1 VQVSDL
7 VRLVEGRRLPIAGEW
22 AIDPGHTCAGFA
34 VRHMLTLMRG
44 RFTDLAGTITI
55 ADDPLESSVEVTIQV
70 ASLHTGNPRAEEAL
84 LGERFLEVDRFPTIT
99 FASTGVQPA
108 EDGRWTVSGELT
120 VHGVTWAIELDTE
133 FLGAATN
140 PMGGQAKMGF
150 EARSAIDR
158 EDYGLHFTA
167 EAPDSPGVFV
177 MGSRI
182 DLTLDVE
189 ANLIAA
195 AARPS

>member
-1 VQVSDL
+1 MSDL
-7 VRLVEGRRLPIAGEW
+7 VRLVDGRLLPVPGVW
-22 AIDPGHTCAGFA
+22 AVDPGHTSAAFA

-44 RFTDLAGTITI
+44 RFCDLAGTITV
-55 ADDPLESSVEVTIQV
+55 AEDPLDSSVEVTIQV
-70 ASLHTGNPRAEEAL
+70 ASIHTGNARADEAL
-84 LGERFLEVDRFPTIT
+84 LGERFLEADRFPTIT
-99 FASTGVQPA
+99 FASTGVKLA
-108 EDGRWTVSGELT
+108 EDGHWTVSGDLT
-120 VHGVTWAIELDTE
+120 AHGVTRPIALDTQ

-140 PMGGQAKMGF
+140 PLGGQAKMGF
-150 EARSAIDR
+150 EARTSIQR

-189 ANLIAA
+189 ANLMDGAG
-195 AARPS
+195 RPS